1 MLKLEKTVK
10 ADREKVFDIFSNYEL
25 FTKIIPEYYSSITQR
40 SLRGNVSIVAEHLK
54 LLDEEFVIMTKHIIT
69 PYDSHESIV
78 VGGDVK
84 GSYIKENFTSKGN
97 GTLLQIEA
105 EIKLK
110 SCKKLMN
117 YFKGKNFDRALDDMI
132 NKLITIA
139 ES

>member
-84 GSYIKENFTSKGN
+84 GSYIKENFTSKEN
-97 GTLLQIEA
+97 GTLLQVEA

-117 YFKGKNFDRALDDMI
+117 YFKGKNFDRALDDMM
-132 NKLITIA
+132 NKLIAIA

>member
-10 ADREKVFDIFSNYEL
+10 ASREKVFDVFSNYDL
-25 FTKIIPEYYSSITQR
+25 FTKIIPEYYSSIAQR

-84 GSYIKENFTSKGN
+84 GSYIKENFTSKEN
-97 GTLLQIEA
+97 GTLLQVEA

>member
-25 FTKIIPEYYSSITQR
+25 FAKIIPEYYSSILQR
-40 SLRGNVSIVAEHLK
+40 SLRGNVAIVAEHLK

-69 PYDSHESIV
+69 PYVSHESIV

-84 GSYIKENFTSKGN
+84 GSYIKENFTTKEN

-110 SCKKLMN
+110 SCKKLMS
-117 YFKGKNFDRALDDMI
+117 YAKGKNFDHALGNMI

-139 ES
+139 EN

>member
-84 GSYIKENFTSKGN
+84 GSYIKENFTSKEN
-97 GTLLQIEA
+97 GTLLQVEA

>member
-25 FTKIIPEYYSSITQR
+25 FAKIIPEYYSSILQR

-84 GSYIKENFTSKGN
+84 GSYIKENFTTKEN

-110 SCKKLMN
+110 SCKKLMS
-117 YFKGKNFDRALDDMI
+117 YAKGKNFDRALDDMM
-132 NKLITIA
+132 NKLIAIA

>member
-25 FTKIIPEYYSSITQR
+25 FAKIIPEYYSSIVQR
-40 SLRGNVSIVAEHLK
+40 SLRGNVAIVAEHLK

-84 GSYIKENFTSKGN
+84 GSYIKENFTSKEN
-97 GTLLQIEA
+97 GTLLQVEA

-117 YFKGKNFDRALDDMI
+117 YF
-132 NKLITIA
+132 
-139 ES
+139 